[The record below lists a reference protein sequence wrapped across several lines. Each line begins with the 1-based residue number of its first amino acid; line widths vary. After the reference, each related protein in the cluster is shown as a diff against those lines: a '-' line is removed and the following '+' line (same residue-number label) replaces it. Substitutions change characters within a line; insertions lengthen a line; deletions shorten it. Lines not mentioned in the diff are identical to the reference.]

1 MNPSLS
7 LAPSGNLLLEIPS
20 VLAEGRSQFVEVPL
34 SIGGLSILKKILK
47 ARQEDP
53 RPSLGR
59 ASMPTAS
66 DIHRFME
73 NEERERR
80 ITVAKQ
86 IEAKYGE
93 IELEL

>member
-20 VLAEGRSQFVEVPL
+20 VLAEGRSQFVEVPFTL
-34 SIGGLSILKKILK
+34 GGLSILKKVLT
-47 ARQEDP
+47 ARASDP
-53 RPSLGR
+53 KPSLGR

-66 DIHRFME
+66 DIARHIE
-73 NEERERR
+73 NEAKERR